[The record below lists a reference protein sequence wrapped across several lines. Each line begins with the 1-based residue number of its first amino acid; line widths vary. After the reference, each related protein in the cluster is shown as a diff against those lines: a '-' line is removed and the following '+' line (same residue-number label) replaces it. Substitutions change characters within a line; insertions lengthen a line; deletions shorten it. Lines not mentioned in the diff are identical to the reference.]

1 MDTHTSAGTQAPS
14 GPVPTAVAGRPAA
27 DRDRRITGWRV
38 PRSWPLLPVLVV
50 QAVLS
55 LRLVRADTAFQ
66 DEALYLW
73 AGHLQWAHWLHG
85 TVIPPF
91 AYYFAGAPVIYPPL
105 GALADSIGDL
115 AGARMLSL
123 VFMLGATILVW
134 STTRRLF
141 GRRSA
146 FFAAALF
153 AVLGPTLQ
161 LGALATTAAPSVFL
175 VALAAWLVM
184 RSGTEGRARARMVA
198 AGVALGLANATR
210 YSTLLFDVF
219 VPVLA
224 VLAALPAVGIRIAL
238 RQAAV
243 LVGTLAA
250 FLTAGL
256 LLGGSSY
263 LSGFQRTN
271 LAPVAH
277 TDSPLSVVSHSWYW
291 AGLLV
296 VLAVGGIVISCVRRE
311 PRAQIWLL
319 ATLTM
324 AVIVGT
330 AEQGWLHTTAVLNQ
344 HVGLGAW
351 FTAIAAGYAADRFI
365 ALAPAGREQALTSA
379 FCIAALVFPVYLGA
393 TQSWAMATSWPNA
406 TSFTAIFGPLADHGH
421 GRLLVEDPAIAKY
434 YLKSGSQWQ
443 RWSSTRNIILPGGAS
458 TGGPA
463 ATSSIAA
470 AGNPAAFDRYISMGY
485 FSYVA
490 LNFTDTAALDH
501 GLATL
506 LHHNPNYHI
515 IQVVPYGFEV
525 KPIGQGTYVIWKYE
539 PRH

>member
-198 AGVALGLANATR
+198 AGVALGLANATGKCR
-210 YSTLLFDVF
+210 P
-219 VPVLA
+219 VPSA
-224 VLAALPAVGIRIAL
+224 RCH
-238 RQAAV
+238 R
-243 LVGTLAA
+243 
-250 FLTAGL
+250 TAGTP
-256 LLGGSSY
+256 GTRPTTRSAITSSRDGAGTRSRPGECRDHRAQHDQNRIDLNTAHGADLIQIY
-263 LSGFQRTN
+263 PQGIARSGFP
-271 LAPVAH
+271 A
-277 TDSPLSVVSHSWYW
+277 
-291 AGLLV
+291 
-296 VLAVGGIVISCVRRE
+296 RR
-311 PRAQIWLL
+311 
-319 ATLTM
+319 
-324 AVIVGT
+324 
-330 AEQGWLHTTAVLNQ
+330 
-344 HVGLGAW
+344 
-351 FTAIAAGYAADRFI
+351 
-365 ALAPAGREQALTSA
+365 
-379 FCIAALVFPVYLGA
+379 
-393 TQSWAMATSWPNA
+393 
-406 TSFTAIFGPLADHGH
+406 
-421 GRLLVEDPAIAKY
+421 
-434 YLKSGSQWQ
+434 SG
-443 RWSSTRNIILPGGAS
+443 LPGSA
-458 TGGPA
+458 
-463 ATSSIAA
+463 
-470 AGNPAAFDRYISMGY
+470 
-485 FSYVA
+485 
-490 LNFTDTAALDH
+490 
-501 GLATL
+501 
-506 LHHNPNYHI
+506 
-515 IQVVPYGFEV
+515 QVG
-525 KPIGQGTYVIWKYE
+525 KL
-539 PRH
+539 R